1 MIAFPAVHLV
11 WSIILCTIFSAP
23 HSLSVKI
30 SSIAQ
35 LPYFA
40 QFLFAVYAKLA
51 VTVLVLSDYIPS
63 A

>member
-1 MIAFPAVHLV
+1 MHN
-11 WSIILCTIFSAP
+11 FSAP
-23 HSLSVKI
+23 LSLSVKI

-40 QFLFAVYAKLA
+40 QFLLFAVYAKLA
-51 VTVLVLSDYIPS
+51 ATVLVLSDYIPS